1 MTRVA
6 DVSTICSE
14 STLFEE
20 ALEESKA
27 KELEEDEVEELEESE
42 SKVRKRKR
50 DS

>member
-14 STLFEE
+14 LTLFEE

-27 KELEEDEVEELEESE
+27 EELEEDEVEELEESE